1 MSNQT
6 HPKSADLITDIVLI
20 HPRVTDAQ
28 ATSSPKTLSDEV
40 SFQLGLF
47 LETDDQEMILATN
60 LSVTH
65 DDITCSTTMSGRV
78 YGFPFAD
85 ALSKDDDE
93 LSALISTTAAA
104 RALYHS
110 ASSTLR
116 QLASMVEMSTA
127 DLPYLMPEPNVQIIR
142 FSSEDV
148 ATKSS
153 TEDDVD

>member
-60 LSVTH
+60 LSVT
-65 DDITCSTTMSGRV
+65 
-78 YGFPFAD
+78 
-85 ALSKDDDE
+85 
-93 LSALISTTAAA
+93 
-104 RALYHS
+104 
-110 ASSTLR
+110 
-116 QLASMVEMSTA
+116 
-127 DLPYLMPEPNVQIIR
+127 
-142 FSSEDV
+142 
-148 ATKSS
+148 
-153 TEDDVD
+153 